1 MRKCLLASLM
11 LTLTACGGG
20 GGSSGTGTTVETKNQ
35 APTIVIE
42 GETKVLALS
51 QFVLKTQLHDNEND
65 TLKIEWSSSL
75 AGVVFSNVSNSQA
88 EVSIPAVETLTTVT
102 LTAKVTDS
110 ANNSTIKTHVLTVTP
125 NVPTGV
131 ALFDLAA
138 EYSVQQNDVIKIPVK
153 FDSPYPITAVD
164 WSFVGFTPRELQK
177 NSDYS
182 DYSGTTSAQ
191 FRAPT
196 LSQNADFNVVVT
208 LSTTQ
213 AQYEAKTK
221 LAVKAETTHF
231 ITVDLPEPVE
241 IIESHEGE
249 LIANVMTDEE
259 IEFIEWDWLPKPEPE
274 IISIGTKQFSYK
286 APEVDRDTTFDVSL
300 KLTTKSGLQASDTT
314 KVTVK
319 NATAASPV
327 ILKAD
332 RKAVAT
338 GHTAVISV
346 TEIDLDEVTEFQWE
360 IGNLGQQFVVS
371 SKGQLEVTF
380 PNVNAEA
387 LPYLFTYTAKLKSG
401 QTQTAKTTITYY
413 GNAAVASQIGLT
425 SSSTMH
431 IYPREQ
437 IDHVYTLSDPNNL
450 VDSIGLES
458 SSSLNT
464 FNVLDVRRQ
473 GRYVTVTARIDTP
486 LRESSVPIV
495 ALLKTGT
502 YVSRHNL
509 NAVLSTSK
517 LKAYT
522 GLEEQ
527 YLQGSS
533 FYLTGLVL
541 NKDEAQPFNG
551 TWQVTNSTKHVI
563 QNPNNAVTKV
573 TVSDSFSLEPSFKL
587 VAKDAN
593 QNEIESNVSIKTS
606 SYYTV
611 KGDMYQCT
619 WSARSIQCKDDR
631 YQALTFAKV
640 FTAPRQ
646 VITKGNYACVL
657 DSDDIASCAGQNELI
672 NSAVLS
678 LSNVVKLDAVD
689 NSTVCAQ
696 FVDLSWACVGD
707 NAARY
712 QTHLKGLN
720 AVFGIQADGT
730 TTCYVENGY
739 LKCSKGAEKP
749 YFTSSPALVKWFEVN
764 AAEHTLC
771 YKELGQV
778 IEQCHSLI

>member
-1 MRKCLLASLM
+1 MRKLLIASLI

-20 GGSSGTGTTVETKNQ
+20 GGTSGTVSPGNTKNQ

-42 GETKVLALS
+42 GETKVQAESHFLLR
-51 QFVLKTQLHDNEND
+51 TQLNDREND
-65 TLKIEWSSSL
+65 VLQVQWSSSL
-75 AGVVFSNVSNSQA
+75 AGVVFSNVTNTQA
-88 EVSIPAVETLTTVT
+88 EVSMPAVQTLTTVT
-102 LTAKVTDS
+102 LTVTVTDS
-110 ANNSTIKTHVLTVTP
+110 ANNSTVKTHVVTVTP
-125 NVPTGV
+125 KVSSNV
-131 ALFDLAA
+131 ALFDLATA
-138 EYSVQQNDVIKIPVK
+138 YSVKQNDVIKIPVK

-177 NSDYS
+177 VNDFS
-182 DYSGTTSAQ
+182 DYSGTTSAE

-196 LSQNADFNVVVT
+196 LSQDADFDVVVT

-221 LAVKAETTHF
+221 LTVKAESIHS
-231 ITVDLPEPVE
+231 ITVDLPEP
-241 IIESHEGE
+241 IEVIEAQEGE
-249 LIANVMTDEE
+249 LVANVVTDEE
-259 IEFIEWDWLPKPEPE
+259 IEFIEWDWQPKPEPE
-274 IISIGTKQFSYK
+274 VISIGTKQFKFK
-286 APEVDRDTTFDVSL
+286 APDVENDTTFDVSL

-319 NATAASPV
+319 NATAASPI

-332 RKAVAT
+332 RQTAAT
-338 GHTAVISV
+338 GHKAVISV
-346 TEIDLDEVTEFQWE
+346 TEINLDEIAEFQWE

-371 SKGQLEVTF
+371 SKGKLDVTF
-380 PNVNAEA
+380 PSVNAEA
-387 LPYLFTYTAKLKSG
+387 LPYLFTYKAKLKSG
-401 QTQTAKTTITYY
+401 QTQTAQTTITYY
-413 GNAAVASQIGLT
+413 GDAAVASQVALT

-431 IYPREQ
+431 IYPQEQ
-437 IDHVYTLSDPNNL
+437 VEHVYTLSDPNHL
-450 VDSIGLES
+450 VDSITLES

-464 FNVLDVRRQ
+464 FNVLEANQQ
-473 GRYVTVTARIDTP
+473 GRYVTVTARIDSP
-486 LRESSVPIV
+486 LRASSVPIV

-509 NAVLSTSK
+509 NAELSTSK
-517 LKAYT
+517 LKAYA

-527 YLQGSS
+527 YLQGGS

-541 NKDEAQPFNG
+541 DKDVVLPFNG
-551 TWQVTNSTKHVI
+551 TWKVTNSTKHVI
-563 QNPNNAVTKV
+563 QNPTSAVTKV
-573 TVSDSFSLEPSFKL
+573 TVSDSYSLAPSFKL

-593 QNEIESNVSIKTS
+593 QNELETSVSINTS

-611 KGDMYQCT
+611 KGEVYQCT
-619 WSARSIQCKDDR
+619 WSARNVQCKDDR

-657 DSDDIASCAGQNELI
+657 DSDDVASCAGQNTKI
-672 NSAVLS
+672 NSAILT
-678 LSNVVKLDAVD
+678 LSNVLKLDAVD
-689 NSTVCAQ
+689 NTTVCAQ

-712 QTHLKGLN
+712 QTQLKGLN
-720 AVFGIQADGT
+720 TVFGIQADGT

-739 LKCSKGAEKP
+739 LKCSKGIAQP
-749 YFTSSPALVKWFEVN
+749 YFTSSPALVTWFEVN
-764 AAEHTLC
+764 ASEHQLC

-778 IEQCHSLI
+778 IEQCHSLL